1 MVATKRIT
9 IQVKKSH
16 TVKTLLIVNKEKKI
30 NYLSHCHCGAIHDYR
45 ILKERFTPQINW
57 FKNHHLH
64 VDLGFLGIAKDYIY
78 KKLSI
83 PHKKLPKQDLTDE
96 QKLENKEMG
105 TQRIVVEHSI
115 GGLKR
120 FRILSERLR
129 IYSLDLYD
137 KILGICAASWNF
149 YLSN

>member
-1 MVATKRIT
+1 MKAIKKIT

-16 TVKTLLIVNKEKKI
+16 TVKTLFITNKEKKI
-30 NYLSHCHCGAIHDYR
+30 KYLSNCHCGAMHDYR
-45 ILKERFTPQINW
+45 ILKERFIPQKNW
-57 FKNHHLH
+57 FKHHHLH
-64 VDLGFLGIAKDYIY
+64 VDLGFLGIAKDYLY
-78 KKLSI
+78 EKLSI

-105 TQRIVVEHSI
+105 AQRILVEHSI

-120 FRILSERLR
+120 FRVLSDRLR

-137 KILGICAASWNF
+137 KILCACAASWNF